1 MTQDLA
7 GQGRPPVRK
16 PAGGTA
22 RAGRGAT
29 SSRRN
34 GARLEAR
41 VVRDHAAIAGLAGDL
56 LPALIAKLSASGL
69 GEIEVREGAW
79 KARLRKPARPG
90 GRAGG
95 ESYAGHA
102 PAAPAAATVTSP
114 AERPAPEERRPRQ
127 EEPEAEELPILAT
140 SPAVGVFYPRKDLV
154 LGMQVRAG
162 ERIGAVDVLGVREE
176 VVAPVDGIVGT
187 SLVES
192 GEPVEFGQGLVHIEL
207 PEKARGLAANGVDRE
222 AAAVLGEA

>member
-1 MTQDLA
+1 MTQDPTGPGNA
-7 GQGRPPVRK
+7 VARK
-16 PAGGTA
+16 RAGGTA
-22 RAGRGAT
+22 PAGRGAT

-34 GARLEAR
+34 GARLETR
-41 VVRDHAAIAGLAGDL
+41 VGRDHAAIAGLAGDL

-79 KARLRKPARPG
+79 KARLRKPARPS

-95 ESYAGHA
+95 ESYPGHA
-102 PAAPAAATVTSP
+102 HPAAPAASS
-114 AERPAPEERRPRQ
+114 AERPQPEERRARP

-140 SPAVGVFYPRKDLV
+140 SPAVGVFYARKDLA
-154 LGMQVRAG
+154 LGMPVRAG

-176 VVAPVDGIVGT
+176 VVAPVDGVVGT

-192 GEPVEFGQGLVHIEL
+192 GEAVEFGQGLVHIEL